1 MLYFLL
7 ALPLSIVFVAFQS
20 TVLNTITIAGGHPD
34 LITVSLVLLAI
45 YANYDFALV
54 VAIIT
59 GPLMDSVSGLPLG
72 VSIIPLVTV
81 VLLARG
87 WGRAIFG
94 SRLGWPILV
103 IFIGILV
110 SGFLTMI
117 ELNVVGWRISW
128 QIFFLDT
135 LFPTAF
141 LNALL
146 ALAFYF
152 PLVFFNERRELHL
165 R

>member
-7 ALPLSIVFVAFQS
+7 ALPLGIVFVAFQS

-34 LITVSLVLLAI
+34 LITVSLVLFAI

-54 VAIIT
+54 MAIIT
-59 GPLMDSVSGLPLG
+59 GPLIDSVSGLPLG
-72 VSIIPLVTV
+72 VSIIPLVAV

-94 SRLGWPILV
+94 SRLGWPIFV
-103 IFIGILV
+103 IFISILV
-110 SGFLTMI
+110 SGFITI
-117 ELNVVGWRISW
+117 AELNVIGWRFSW
-128 QIFFLDT
+128 QTFLLDT

-146 ALAFYF
+146 ALTFYL
-152 PLVFFNERRELHL
+152 PMILFNERRELHL
-165 R
+165 G